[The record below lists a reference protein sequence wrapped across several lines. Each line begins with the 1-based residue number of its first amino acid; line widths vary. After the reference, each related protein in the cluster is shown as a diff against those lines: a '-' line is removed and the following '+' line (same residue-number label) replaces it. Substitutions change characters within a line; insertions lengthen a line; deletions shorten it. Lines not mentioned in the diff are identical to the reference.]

1 MKPTEIREKSDA
13 ELKELA
19 AATREELFRLRM
31 KLHTGQLEKPTQLKQ
46 VRKDIA
52 RIETILRERELSAAS

>member
-1 MKPTEIREKSDA
+1 MKPADIREKSDA
-13 ELKELA
+13 ELRELA
-19 AATREELFRLRM
+19 TASREELFRLRM
-31 KLHTGQLEKPTQLKQ
+31 QLHTGQLEKPTRLQE